1 MQLISHLTDADLAL
15 ALDRDDGADG
25 TAVRQHIAECESCRE
40 ALDAA
45 KVDEVEVAGLF
56 RLLDHKAPDIDARS
70 FVGRVVATR
79 TATKSSAPRFRLWPN
94 KGARWTVAAGIL
106 TASVAAAAL
115 VPNSPV
121 RQFVRL
127 VAAASP
133 IGHKHSSTAPSGAVA
148 VLPLPRGVAI
158 LPHGRVDVLFRSNQA
173 AGTVRVIAATSSQL
187 SVEGDDDGPTYTVG
201 ERMITINNSLSDSA
215 AYIVRVPTIG
225 DAEMVY
231 IHIAGR
237 VSYSDVGN
245 RVTAEVRAGPDGQWL
260 ISLRKAQH

>member
-1 MQLISHLTDADLAL
+1 VQLTPHLTDADLAL
-15 ALDRDDGADG
+15 ALDRDDGAAS
-25 TAVRQHIAECESCRE
+25 TAVGQHLTECESCRE

-56 RLLDHKAPDIDARS
+56 RLLDHEAPDIDARD
-70 FVGRVVATR
+70 FVGRVAARR
-79 TATKSSAPRFRLWPN
+79 TAAESIAPGFRLWPN
-94 KGARWTVAAGIL
+94 KVASWAVAAGIL

-127 VAAASP
+127 VVAASP
-133 IGHKHSSTAPSGAVA
+133 IGHKHSSIAPSGAVMA
-148 VLPLPRGVAI
+148 PPLPRGVAI

-187 SVEGDDDGPTYTVG
+187 SVEGDGDGPTYTVG
-201 ERMITINNSLSDSA
+201 ERMISIDNSLSDSA
-215 AYIVRVPTIG
+215 AYIVRVPAIG
-225 DAEMVY
+225 DADTVY
-231 IHIAGR
+231 IRIAGR
-237 VSYSDVGN
+237 VSYSEVGD
-245 RVTAEVRAGPDGQWL
+245 RVTAEAQEGRGGQWL